1 MGTCHKGKATFSSG
15 LAGFQR
21 SVLQAIVENDALLEL
36 DSQSLSHVDALLEQG
51 MPLLGT
57 HTVET

>member
-21 SVLQAIVENDALLEL
+21 SVLQAIVENDALLE
-36 DSQSLSHVDALLEQG
+36 QG